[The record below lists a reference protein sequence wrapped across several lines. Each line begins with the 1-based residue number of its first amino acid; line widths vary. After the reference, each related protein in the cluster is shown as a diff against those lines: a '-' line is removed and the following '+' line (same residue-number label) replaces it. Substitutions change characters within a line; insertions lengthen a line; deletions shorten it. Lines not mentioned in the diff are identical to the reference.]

1 MDVKISNMERDMIIK
16 KPGNVEYSNFSDE
29 KISEVKYGLPSEVR
43 FCKRCVESNQRP
55 STTIE
60 YKHNKNSK
68 KEAIVFDDK
77 GVCAA
82 CNFSLKKAETDWEER
97 DKMLRELCDKHR
109 RSDGRYDCIVP
120 GSGGKDSIYVSHLLK
135 NEYGMHPLTVT
146 WSPHMY
152 TDWGRRNFDSWI
164 HGGQDNILI
173 TPNGKIHR
181 LLTRLA
187 VDTLFHPFQPFIFG
201 QKSLAPKIAAAMGIP
216 LVFYGEH
223 EAEYGSEVE
232 NDDESIQDNKFY
244 SSTSFE
250 DMILSGV
257 PVKELIEDFG
267 IDKSELQ
274 PYMPVDQNIM
284 YESKIEVR
292 YFGYYKKW
300 HPQGA
305 YYYAVENSNFS
316 AAPERTVGTYSK
328 YSSID
333 DKIDDFHYYTTGV
346 KFGRARATEDAAQEI
361 RSGEITR
368 EEGVALVK
376 RFDLEWPERF
386 ADEVFNYLSIPEK
399 DFPVASKQF
408 EQSIM
413 DRKYFTNLTD
423 SFRSPHIWK
432 WDGKNWNLRSTVWGH
447 SNG

>member
-1 MDVKISNMERDMIIK
+1 MIIK
-16 KPGNVEYSNFSDE
+16 KPENVEYRNFSDE

-68 KEAIVFDDK
+68 KKAIVFDSK

-82 CNFSLKKAETDWEER
+82 CNFSLKKEEVDWEER
-97 DKMLRELCDKHR
+97 DRMLRKLCDKHR

-187 VDTLFHPFQPFIFG
+187 VDKLFHPFQPFIFG
-201 QKSLAPKIAAAMGIP
+201 QKSLAPKIAVSMGIP

-232 NDDESIQDNKFY
+232 NDDESTQDNKFY

-274 PYMPVDQNIM
+274 PYMPVDQNIIHD
-284 YESKIEVR
+284 SKVEVR

-399 DFPVASKQF
+399 EFPNASKRF
-408 EQSIM
+408 EQPIM

-432 WDGKNWNLRSTVWGH
+432 YQKGTWLLRSTVY
-447 SNG
+447 

>member
-1 MDVKISNMERDMIIK
+1 MIK
-16 KPGNVEYSNFSDE
+16 KPESVDYNFFSSD
-29 KISEVKYGLPSEVR
+29 KFNEVKYGLPSEVK
-43 FCKRCVESNQRP
+43 FCKNCVESNQRP

-60 YKHNKNSK
+60 YKHNVNSK
-68 KEAIVFDDK
+68 KEAIVFDKND
-77 GVCAA
+77 VCAA
-82 CNFSLKKAETDWEER
+82 CNFSFKKKSIDWDER
-97 DKMLRELCDKHR
+97 DRMLRDLCDKHR
-109 RSDGRYDCIVP
+109 RNDGRYDCIVP

-152 TDWGRRNFDSWI
+152 TEWGRKNFDSWI

-173 TPNGKIHR
+173 TPNGKVHR

-187 VDTLFHPFQPFIFG
+187 VDMLFHPFQPFIFG
-201 QKSLAPKIAAAMGIP
+201 QKSLAPKIASAMGVP

-232 NDDESIQDNKFY
+232 NDDDSIQDSKFF
-244 SSTSFE
+244 SDISFE
-250 DMILSGV
+250 DMYLSGIN
-257 PVKELIEDFG
+257 VKDLIKDFG

-274 PYMPVDQNIM
+274 PYMPVDRNI
-284 YESKIEVR
+284 IDNNNVEVR

-316 AAPERTVGTYSK
+316 AAPERTVGTFSK

-333 DKIDDFHYYTTGV
+333 DKIDDFHYYTTGI
-346 KFGRARATEDAAQEI
+346 KFGRGRATEDAAQEI

-376 RFDLEWPERF
+376 RYDLEWPERF
-386 ADEVFNYLSIPEK
+386 SDEVFKYLSIPKNE
-399 DFPVASKQF
+399 FPIASKMF
-408 EQSIM
+408 EQPIM
-413 DRKYFTNLTD
+413 DRQYFDNLAD

-432 WDGKNWNLRSTVWGH
+432 IQDGKWVLRNSVYT
-447 SNG
+447 NNFL

>member
-1 MDVKISNMERDMIIK
+1 MFIK
-16 KPGNVEYSNFSDE
+16 YPEHVNYDKFSDD
-29 KISEVKYGLPSEVR
+29 KFSEAKYGLPPEVK

-55 STTIE
+55 NTTIE

-68 KEAIVFDDK
+68 KEAVAFDDK
-77 GVCAA
+77 DVCAA
-82 CNFSLKKAETDWEER
+82 CNFTLKKEKTNWDER
-97 DKMLRELCDKHR
+97 EAMLREVCDKHR
-109 RSDGRYDCIVP
+109 RSDGRYDCVVP
-120 GSGGKDSIYVSHLLK
+120 GSGGKDSIYVSNILK

-146 WSPHMY
+146 WSPHIY
-152 TDWGRRNFDSWI
+152 TDWGRKNFDSWI

-187 VDTLFHPFQPFIFG
+187 VDVLFHPFQPFIFG

-216 LVFYGEH
+216 LIFYGEH

-232 NDDESIQDNKFY
+232 NDDESTQDSKFY
-244 SSTSFE
+244 SDVSFE
-250 DMILSGV
+250 DMYLSGV
-257 PVKELIEDFG
+257 PVRELIEEFG
-267 IDKSELQ
+267 VDKSELQ
-274 PYMPVDQNIM
+274 PYMPVDKNIL
-284 YESKIEVR
+284 EDSKVEVR

-305 YYYAVENSNFS
+305 YYYATENTNFS

-333 DKIDDFHYYTTGV
+333 DKIDDFHYYTTGI

-368 EEGVALVK
+368 EEGQALVE
-376 RFDLEWPERF
+376 RYDLEWPERF
-386 ADEVFNYLSIPEK
+386 ADEVFKYLSIPEK
-399 DFPVASKQF
+399 EFQIASKQF

-413 DRKYFTNLTD
+413 DRRYFSNLTD
-423 SFRSPHIWK
+423 SFRSPHLWK
-432 WDGKNWNLRSTVWGH
+432 WDGKIWRLRNTVWGKK
-447 SNG
+447 

>member
-1 MDVKISNMERDMIIK
+1 MIIK

>member
-1 MDVKISNMERDMIIK
+1 MIQKPQKIDYK
-16 KPGNVEYSNFSDE
+16 KFSDD
-29 KISEVKYGLPSEVR
+29 KFDEVKYGLPPEVK
-43 FCKRCVESNQRP
+43 FCKNCVESNQRP
-55 STTIE
+55 STTVE
-60 YKHNKNSK
+60 YHHKKDSK
-68 KEAIVFDDK
+68 KETVFFDEN

-82 CNFSLKKAETDWEER
+82 CNFSLEKDSIDWDAR
-97 DKMLRELCDKHR
+97 DQMLRELCDKHR
-109 RSDGRYDCIVP
+109 RNDGRYDCIVP

-152 TDWGRRNFDSWI
+152 TEWGRKNFDSWI

-173 TPNGKIHR
+173 TPNGRVHR

-187 VDTLFHPFQPFIFG
+187 VDVLFHPFQPFIFG
-201 QKSLAPKIAAAMGIP
+201 QKSLAPKIAASMGIP

-244 SSTSFE
+244 SDISYES
-250 DMILSGV
+250 MHLAGV
-257 PVKELIEDFG
+257 PVEELIQDFG

-274 PYMPVDQNIM
+274 PYLPVDQNIINDNN
-284 YESKIEVR
+284 IEVR

-305 YYYAVENSNFS
+305 CYYAVENSNFS
-316 AAPERTVGTYSK
+316 AAPERSVGTYSK

-333 DKIDDFHYYTTGV
+333 DKIDDFHYYTTGI
-346 KFGRARATEDAAQEI
+346 KFGRARATEDAAHEI
-361 RSGEITR
+361 RSREINR

-376 RFDLEWPERF
+376 KFDLEWPERF
-386 ADEVFNYLSIPEK
+386 ADEVFKYLSIPENE
-399 DFPVASKQF
+399 FPSASKMF
-408 EQSIM
+408 EQPIM
-413 DRKYFTNLTD
+413 DRSYFEDLSD

-432 WDGKNWNLRSTVWGH
+432 REDGLWKLRRTVYKE
-447 SNG
+447 

>member
-1 MDVKISNMERDMIIK
+1 MIIK
-16 KPGNVEYSNFSDE
+16 DPKNVEYSNFSDE
-29 KISEVKYGLPSEVR
+29 KISEVKYGLPSEVK

-60 YKHNKNSK
+60 YKHHKNSK
-68 KEAIVFDDK
+68 KEAIAFDDK

-82 CNFSLKKAETDWEER
+82 CNFSLKKEETDWGER

-109 RSDGRYDCIVP
+109 RNDGRYDCIVP
-120 GSGGKDSIYVSHLLK
+120 GSGGKDSIYVSHILK

-152 TDWGRRNFDSWI
+152 TDWGRKNFDSWI

-187 VDTLFHPFQPFIFG
+187 VDMLFHPFQPFIFG
-201 QKSLAPKIAAAMGIP
+201 QKSLAPKIAASMGIP

-232 NDDESIQDNKFY
+232 NDDESTQDSKFY

-257 PVKELIEDFG
+257 PVKELIEEFG

-274 PYMPVDQNIM
+274 PYMPVDQNIIHD
-284 YESKIEVR
+284 SKIEVR

-333 DKIDDFHYYTTGV
+333 DKIDDFHYYTTGI
-346 KFGRARATEDAAQEI
+346 KFGRGRATEDAAQEI
-361 RSGEITR
+361 RAGEITR

-399 DFPVASKQF
+399 EFPIASKQF
-408 EQSIM
+408 EQPIM

-432 WDGKNWNLRSTVWGH
+432 WSNNDWILRNTVYDK
-447 SNG
+447 

>member
-1 MDVKISNMERDMIIK
+1 MVINYPKGVD
-16 KPGNVEYSNFSDE
+16 YSSFSDE
-29 KISEVKYGLPSEVR
+29 KKFEAKYGLPSEVK

-60 YKHNKNSK
+60 YKHNQNSK
-68 KEAIVFDDK
+68 KETIAFDDK
-77 GVCAA
+77 GVCSA
-82 CNFSLKKAETDWEER
+82 CNFSLKKEEIDWGER

-109 RSDGRYDCIVP
+109 RNDGRYDCIVP

-146 WSPHMY
+146 WAPHMY

-173 TPNGKIHR
+173 TPNGRIHR

-187 VDTLFHPFQPFIFG
+187 VDRLFHPFQPFIFG
-201 QKSLAPKIAAAMGIP
+201 QKSLAPKIAASMGIP

-232 NDDESIQDNKFY
+232 NDDESTQDNKFY
-244 SSTSFE
+244 SGTSFE

-257 PVKELIEDFG
+257 PVKELIEEFG

-274 PYMPVDQNIM
+274 PYMPVDQNIIH
-284 YESKIEVR
+284 ENEIEVR

-333 DKIDDFHYYTTGV
+333 DKIDDFHYYTTGI
-346 KFGRARATEDAAQEI
+346 KFGRGRATEDAAQEI

-376 RFDLEWPERF
+376 KFDLEWPERF
-386 ADEVFNYLSIPEK
+386 AGEVFDYLSIPEK
-399 DFPVASKQF
+399 EFPIASKQF
-408 EQSIM
+408 EQPIM

-423 SFRSPHIWK
+423 SFRSSHLWK
-432 WDGKNWNLRSTVWGH
+432 WDGKAWQLRSTVW
-447 SNG
+447 NA